1 MSMTS
6 WAENEVRIA
15 CKHENPNWDGKSFDY
30 GCTCYQSALKA
41 YKSVMEDEHS
51 GASFGMTRMIL
62 KRLLDELP
70 LTPIE
75 DIPENWNE
83 VSALKHGADAVYQ
96 CARMSSLFKHVE
108 KDGRVWYSDN
118 NRVVCIDIESTGNRF
133 HCSQASRIID
143 EMFPILM
150 PYCPSKAPAYIVHT
164 VEASKDGTIYGRGI
178 LGVDCPTGEYI
189 EIQRYFDYTPVKNIE
204 ITKEEFDKI
213 VERYSD

>member
-1 MSMTS
+1 MSMTQ
-6 WAENEVRIA
+6 WAENEVKLA
-15 CKHENPNWDGKSFDY
+15 CKKENSDY
-30 GCTCYQSALKA
+30 GCSCYQSALKA
-41 YKSVMEDEHS
+41 YKSLMEDGHS
-51 GASFGMTRMIL
+51 GASFGMTKMIL

-75 DIPENWNE
+75 DVPENWSE
-83 VSALKHGADAVYQ
+83 VMDGEYQ
-96 CARMSSLFKHVE
+96 CTRMSSLFKHVE

-118 NRVVCIDIESTGNRF
+118 NRVVCIDVESTGNRF
-133 HCSQASRIID
+133 HCGQASRIID

-164 VEASKDGTIYGRGI
+164 VEASKDGIIYGRGI

-204 ITKEEFDKI
+204 VTKEEYDKI
-213 VERYSD
+213 MERYSN